1 MQIGLRKRLR
11 ARNSLFDL
19 VGRRNIDRLS
29 TTSFDS
35 LSPDQ
40 SIDDILPLPSS
51 PPPSPPSSVSLGHH
65 QSQDLSE
72 ASSHPSPPPTMAPV
86 RESFMPEAG
95 YKI

>member
-19 VGRRNIDRLS
+19 VGRRNVDQLS
-29 TTSFDS
+29 TTSLDS

-40 SIDDILPLPSS
+40 SIDDIPPPPSTPS
-51 PPPSPPSSVSLGHH
+51 PSPPSSVSLGHH
-65 QSQDLSE
+65 QRHHLSE
-72 ASSHPSPPPTMAPV
+72 GSSHPSPPPTMAPV
-86 RESFMPEAG
+86 RESFMPEAS